1 MRITAYTVIQY
12 IDTCEYVYDGNQSF
26 MEQYLP
32 LLCVVHYVLSNSI
45 FWNFNQ
51 KKKKML
57 FANHWVDFITH

>member
-1 MRITAYTVIQY
+1 
-12 IDTCEYVYDGNQSF
+12 